1 MDHINAHGTSTPLND
16 AVEASVIHDVFGTGP
31 AVASTKGVLGH
42 SLGATGAVE
51 AALTVLSIEQDTIP
65 PTANLDKRDPAIE
78 IDIVVGAPRPRPIE
92 VAMSN
97 SSASAARTPCWSSPP
112 HDRRPAEPP
121 SPRVTLKERKPM
133 AKHDLIAQRISG
145 ALYLVNGLSKL
156 VAKAESPRLRL
167 AAPAPDLDAQDDLD
181 ESPRSLPKRTTVL
194 AVLFAAFVL
203 LRVVS
208 LLARRPGGQGE
219 E

>member
-1 MDHINAHGTSTPLND
+1 
-16 AVEASVIHDVFGTGP
+16 
-31 AVASTKGVLGH
+31 
-42 SLGATGAVE
+42 
-51 AALTVLSIEQDTIP
+51 
-65 PTANLDKRDPAIE
+65 
-78 IDIVVGAPRPRPIE
+78 
-92 VAMSN
+92 
-97 SSASAARTPCWSSPP
+97 
-112 HDRRPAEPP
+112 
-121 SPRVTLKERKPM
+121 M